1 MEALREKSAKR
12 MSDLEAAARAQYA
25 RANRLVDE
33 MSYQRAEYLELK
45 RQVCLLKPVYVS
57 I

>member
-33 MSYQRAEYLELK
+33 MSYQRAEYLEPK